1 MAAKDASIIEEV
13 ILEANDKS
21 QDVDISLGVL
31 GIDYYEDIFSP
42 TITAKILVMNT
53 GDSIEG
59 KDGKIQSIYNGLPL
73 RGGERLSLRIAPN
86 TEENG
91 GLDFSETYQDY
102 LYVSSITNVLSESQ
116 RETFTLNLVS
126 REAITNE
133 TTRVPIKF
141 PTSSTIDT
149 SVKKILT
156 DYLKTEKEIDADKT
170 SNTYGFIANMR
181 KPFNIIT
188 WLASKA
194 VSKDNNAGFFFYQT
208 QDGYHFK
215 SIDNLINQ
223 EPKAEYTYTEIAQ
236 SDTERNNDFNIL
248 RYNTNRNQDLLSKL
262 RLGAYSSFVATYDPY
277 DCTFNLPQEAEFTL
291 SKSVDKDKI
300 KNLGQELKL
309 PPVNETSDKTLG
321 DIPTRIMTMVLE
333 RGVLEKGT
341 KPDPNA
347 DPMQYQAQSLMRY
360 NTLNTQELHMQVPL
374 NTNLRAGDTI
384 KCMFPRISSDGKEFD
399 DEQSGLYLIA
409 ELRHYFGTERSE
421 TSMKLLRDTF
431 GLYGV
436 NNDNTN
442 TSKGIFN

>member
-1 MAAKDASIIEEV
+1 MAAKDASIFEEV

-21 QDVDISLGVL
+21 QDIDISTGVL

-42 TITAKILVMNT
+42 TITAKILVYNT

-59 KDGKIQSIYNGLPL
+59 KDGKMQSIYNGLPL

-86 TEENG
+86 SEGNG
-91 GLDFSETYQDY
+91 GLDFSETYKDY
-102 LYVSSITNVLSESQ
+102 LYVSSITNVLHESQ
-116 RETFTLNLVS
+116 SETFTLNLVS

-133 TTRVPIKF
+133 TTRVPVKF
-141 PTSSTIDT
+141 STASAIDV
-149 SVKKILT
+149 SVKKIIQ
-156 DYLKTEKEIDADKT
+156 DYLKTDKEIDADPT
-170 SNTYGFIANMR
+170 SNKYGFIANMR

-194 VSKDNNAGFFFYQT
+194 VSKDDTAGYFFYET
-208 QDGYHFK
+208 QDGYKFK

-223 EPKAEYTYTEIAQ
+223 EPKAEYTYTEVNMSQI
-236 SDTERNNDFNIL
+236 DRNNDFNIL
-248 RYNTNRNQDLLSKL
+248 KYSTNKNQNLLEKL
-262 RLGAYSSFVATYDPY
+262 RLGAYSSFVATFDPAT
-277 DCTFNLPQEAEFTL
+277 CEFNLPQQAEFTL
-291 SKSVDKDKI
+291 SKSMDKDKT

-309 PPVNETSDKTLG
+309 PPIDDTSERTLG
-321 DIPTRIMTMVLE
+321 DIPSRVMTMVLD
-333 RGVLEKGT
+333 RGVLETGA
-341 KPDPNA
+341 KPDSNA

-384 KCMFPRISSDGKEFD
+384 KCIFPKVSADGKDVD
-399 DEQSGLYLIA
+399 DEQSGLYLIK
-409 ELRHYFGTERSE
+409 ELRHYFDNERSE

-436 NNDNTN
+436 NND
-442 TSKGIFN
+442 SGGK

>member
-1 MAAKDASIIEEV
+1 MAAKDASIFEEV

-21 QDVDISLGVL
+21 QDIDISTGVL

-42 TITAKILVMNT
+42 TITAKILVYNT

-59 KDGKIQSIYNGLPL
+59 KDGKMQSIYNGLPL

-86 TEENG
+86 SEGNG
-91 GLDFSETYQDY
+91 GLDFSETYKDY
-102 LYVSSITNVLSESQ
+102 LYVSSITNVLHESQ
-116 RETFTLNLVS
+116 SETFTLNLVS

-133 TTRVPIKF
+133 TTRVPVKF
-141 PTSSTIDT
+141 STASAIDV
-149 SVKKILT
+149 SVKKIIQ
-156 DYLKTEKEIDADKT
+156 DYLKTDKEIDADPT
-170 SNTYGFIANMR
+170 SNKYGFIANMR

-194 VSKDNNAGFFFYQT
+194 VSKDDTAGYFFYET
-208 QDGYHFK
+208 QDGYKFK

-223 EPKAEYTYTEIAQ
+223 EPKAEYTYTEVNI
-236 SDTERNNDFNIL
+236 SEIDRNNDFNIL
-248 RYNTNRNQDLLSKL
+248 KYSTNKNQNLLEKL
-262 RLGAYSSFVATYDPY
+262 RLGAYSSFIATFDPA
-277 DCTFNLPQEAEFTL
+277 TSEFNLPQQAEFTL
-291 SKSVDKDKI
+291 SKSMDKDKS

-309 PPVNETSDKTLG
+309 PPIDDTSERTLG
-321 DIPTRIMTMVLE
+321 DIPSRVMTMVLD
-333 RGVLEKGT
+333 RGVLETGA

-384 KCMFPRISSDGKEFD
+384 KCIFPKVSADGKDVD
-399 DEQSGLYLIA
+399 DEQSGLYLIK
-409 ELRHYFGTERSE
+409 ELRHYFDNERSE

-436 NNDNTN
+436 NND
-442 TSKGIFN
+442 SGGK